1 MERSSDADL
10 LRRSPEPDAVEAFYR
25 RHVDTVMRFAVR
37 RCATSED
44 VADLVSITFLEVIAA
59 AGSYDPRRGPAR
71 PWLLGIAARCL
82 ADHLRDRYRRA
93 DALQRLGARPVFTPD
108 EAERVEAMID
118 AERLAAPL
126 AQGLRHLT
134 DAERDLLLLVA
145 EEGLPVAEAARALG
159 IPAPAARM
167 RLSRARR
174 KLRPF
179 LTTTTSWR
187 PAS

>member
-1 MERSSDADL
+1 MDDAEL
-10 LRRSPEPDAVEAFYR
+10 LRQSPDPDAVEAFYR

-37 RCATSED
+37 RCATPED
-44 VADLVSITFLEVIAA
+44 VADLVSITFLEVIGAA
-59 AGSYDPRRGPAR
+59 SSYDPRRGPVR
-71 PWLLGIAARCL
+71 PWLLGIAARCC
-82 ADHLRDRYRRA
+82 ADHLRDHYRRA
-93 DALQRLGARPVFTPD
+93 DALKRLGARPAFSPD
-108 EAERVEAMID
+108 EAEHIERMID

-126 AQGLRHLT
+126 EHGLRQLT

-145 EEGLPVAEAARALG
+145 EEGLPVAEAGRALG

-167 RLSRARR
+167 RLNRARR

-179 LTTTTSWR
+179 ITNWR